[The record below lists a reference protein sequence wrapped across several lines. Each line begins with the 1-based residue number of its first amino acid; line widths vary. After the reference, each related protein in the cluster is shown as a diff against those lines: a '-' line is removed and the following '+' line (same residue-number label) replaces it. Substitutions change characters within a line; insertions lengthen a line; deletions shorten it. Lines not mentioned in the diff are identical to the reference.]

1 VSFTEGSSWCHRRF
15 VPSVRLIHGCRGYR
29 VAVRSPWSFT
39 DSVVPVV
46 ATAIHAGHDLRPAIA
61 SCTALDDA
69 TRLREED
76 PFTDRLTS
84 VGGSTVVAHRSRFEV
99 DLNRPRDD
107 AVYRTPADAWRL
119 ELWRETPPADEIER
133 SRHLYDDFY
142 VEFRRR
148 LDALAERGPFVV
160 LDLHSYNHRRD
171 GAGAPPAPDATNPEV
186 NVGTGALDRVRW
198 SRVVHRFREAL
209 AAQKVCGHRLDVREN
224 VRFRGGE
231 LSRWVDQ
238 RYPGRGC
245 ALAIEFKKVFMDE
258 WTGAL
263 DERHLEEL
271 RDALRAVVPAIIEEL
286 RCPAPT

>member
-1 VSFTEGSSWCHRRF
+1 MDVSGYGSC
-15 VPSVRLIHGCRGYR
+15 
-29 VAVRSPWSFT
+29 VRSPWSFT
-39 DSVVPVV
+39 DSFVPVV
-46 ATAIHAGHDLRPAIA
+46 ATAIHAGHDLRPAVA

-76 PFTDRLTS
+76 PFTDLLTS

-99 DLNRPRDD
+99 DLNRPRDE
-107 AVYRTPADAWRL
+107 AVYQTPEDAWGL
-119 ELWRETPPADEIER
+119 ELWRETLPAEEIER
-133 SRHLYDDFY
+133 SRDLYDDFY
-142 VEFRRR
+142 VELGRR

-171 GAGAPPAPDATNPEV
+171 GADQPPAPDATNPEV
-186 NVGTGALDRVRW
+186 NVGTGALDRARW
-198 SRVVHRFREAL
+198 SRVVDRFLETL
-209 AAQKVCGHRLDVREN
+209 ADQKVCGRRLDVREN

-231 LSRWVDQ
+231 LSRWVDR
-238 RYPGRGC
+238 RYEGRGC

-258 WTGAL
+258 WTGEL

-271 RDALRAVVPAIIEEL
+271 RGALAAVVPALIEEL